1 MARAKK
7 VCKRNGCGKV
17 AGPSGWCADDAR
29 IADAARGS
37 RHERGYGST
46 HDADRARLL
55 AEYDAAVRRGVSP
68 RCWRCGELMLPGQPL
83 AADHSTIAAAAG
95 GRADVLV
102 HLDPC
107 NSGKRLPGGSGRP

>member
-7 VCKRNGCGKV
+7 VCKRNGCGKT
-17 AGPSGWCADDAR
+17 ALPNGWCEQCGREADL
-29 IADAARGS
+29 ARGT
-37 RHERGYGST
+37 RHQRGYGHE

-55 AEYDAAVRRGVSP
+55 AEYDDAVRRGVAP

-83 AADHSTIAAAAG
+83 AADHSKIAAAAG

-107 NSGKRLPGGSGRP
+107 NSGKRLPGA